1 MENPQGGGCS
11 TGLGTVFPL
20 GQAGDGGEGDV
31 SLANQDFIAVCD
43 PFQELAEAIFEFA
56 NVDGGGH
63 GLECGQEL
71 G

>member
-1 MENPQGGGCS
+1 MENPQGGGCP
-11 TGLGTVFPL
+11 TRLGSIFPL

-31 SLANQDFIAVCD
+31 SLANQDFIAVFD
-43 PFQELAEAIFEFA
+43 PFEEFAEAIFEFA

-63 GLECGQEL
+63 ELEYGQEL